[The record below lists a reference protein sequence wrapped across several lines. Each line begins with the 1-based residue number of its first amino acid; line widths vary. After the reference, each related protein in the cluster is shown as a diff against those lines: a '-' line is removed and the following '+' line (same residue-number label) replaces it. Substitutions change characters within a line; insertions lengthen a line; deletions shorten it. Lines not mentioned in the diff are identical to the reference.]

1 MPEEGGPRSLA
12 EEIEHFRDLTSA
24 NPAAAVRASVTMG
37 DLEGLAARRARC
49 CNPLPGDRIRGYIT
63 RGEGLAIHRADCKN
77 LLHRAALEPE
87 RVQDLNWG
95 SDRAAGL
102 YRASIEMVA
111 LDRVGLLA
119 HVTAVVSEMG
129 MNIVSAAVDAEK
141 GNVATI
147 RLVMDVED
155 RSELN
160 RLIAR
165 LGSLIDVISVRAV
178 PNKGPA
184 YKPRVS

>member
-1 MPEEGGPRSLA
+1 
-12 EEIEHFRDLTSA
+12 
-24 NPAAAVRASVTMG
+24 
-37 DLEGLAARRARC
+37 
-49 CNPLPGDRIRGYIT
+49 
-63 RGEGLAIHRADCKN
+63 
-77 LLHRAALEPE
+77 
-87 RVQDLNWG
+87 
-95 SDRAAGL
+95 
-102 YRASIEMVA
+102 
-111 LDRVGLLA
+111 
-119 HVTAVVSEMG
+119 MG